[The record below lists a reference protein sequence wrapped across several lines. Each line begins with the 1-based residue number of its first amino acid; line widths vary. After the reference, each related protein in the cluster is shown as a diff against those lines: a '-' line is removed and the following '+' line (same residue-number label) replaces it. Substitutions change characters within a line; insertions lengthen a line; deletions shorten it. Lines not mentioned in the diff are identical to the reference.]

1 MDKLL
6 KDPVYGYISVDKN
19 IMDRIVDDSAF
30 QRLRHIGQTSY
41 TPLYSSA
48 LHNRFVHSLGVYNLG
63 RMVSSS
69 LEKSIEDADIID
81 INLVKSLKKTF
92 ELACLL
98 HDVGHSPFSHTGEN
112 FYLKKHGSKDE
123 ALYNNLTKIID
134 NDNFSNDF
142 EDSRIKKTLG
152 KPHEIMSAYLGIKLY
167 SELIDDLDFFAR
179 CIIGLLYRDEK
190 SYDNQIKNI
199 FIQLLNSSC
208 IDVDKIDYLLR
219 DAYVTGFDT
228 ISIDYF
234 RLLKS
239 VVIRKYI
246 CDRDDGT
253 PFVKYKLAF
262 KKSAVS
268 VLENVVYAHD
278 SERKWIQNHPTVLY
292 ENYIITHAIEV
303 VSKYYQNIRLDVF
316 TYEALLEEGV
326 ENEEGVRISLICDDD
341 FIYTMKN
348 CIQDELVNE
357 YFNRKLRRH
366 PVWKSESEFLAYF
379 VKKGDWISSF
389 NRDMS
394 FLDKYLKEEECVILD
409 DKILESL
416 KTKKKFIN
424 NNTDISND
432 EKQNQIARY
441 DRIYNIVNK
450 LKTIANSL
458 DLEFNF
464 VIINS
469 DIFKSGFSKKAIKEL
484 LIDFNNIENEIT
496 LKSITTLLDADVKE
510 YSDFYYIFYKRT
522 TEINTYDFAQKIF
535 EQFR

>member
-6 KDPVYGYISVDKN
+6 KDPVYGYISIDKN

-69 LEKSIEDADIID
+69 LEKSIEDADVID
-81 INLVKSLKKTF
+81 INLVKNLKKTF
-92 ELACLL
+92 DLACLL

-112 FYLKKHGSKDE
+112 FYLKEHGSKAE
-123 ALYNNLTKIID
+123 PLYNNLTKIID

-142 EDSRIKKTLG
+142 EDSRVKKTLG

-190 SYDNQIKNI
+190 SYDKQIKNI

-228 ISIDYF
+228 ISIDYS

-239 VVIRKYI
+239 VVVRKYTF
-246 CDRDDGT
+246 DKDDGT

-303 VSKYYQNIRLDVF
+303 VSKYYLDKNLDIF
-316 TYEALLEEGV
+316 TYDALMEEGIK
-326 ENEEGVRISLICDDD
+326 NEAGMRISLICDDD

-348 CIQDELVNE
+348 CIQDELVAE
-357 YFNRKLRRH
+357 YFDRKLRRH
-366 PVWKSESEFLAYF
+366 PVWKSESEFLASF
-379 VKKGDWISSF
+379 GKKGDWISSF

-394 FLDKYLKEEECVILD
+394 FLEKYLKEEDRSILD
-409 DKILESL
+409 DKILELL
-416 KTKKKFIN
+416 KSKIATIN
-424 NNTDISND
+424 NDASISFD
-432 EKQNQIARY
+432 KKQNQVMRY
-441 DRIYNIVNK
+441 DKIRNIASK
-450 LKTIANSL
+450 LKTIASELN
-458 DLEFNF
+458 LEFNF

-469 DIFKSGFSKKAIKEL
+469 DVFKSGFSKNAIKDL
-484 LIDFNNIENEIT
+484 LIHFNNIENEIT

-522 TEINTYDFAQKIF
+522 TEINTYDFAHKIF